1 MTSMTTREAAAAAAG
16 SHGLV
21 ISVVLA
27 AAFLLIGAGVLF
39 PATARPALVL
49 AVIAGLACWV
59 VGENFGRV
67 LTGTATDPSTGP
79 VLLLLAVAYWPLA
92 PTSGIEYNG

>member
-1 MTSMTTREAAAAAAG
+1 
-16 SHGLV
+16 
-21 ISVVLA
+21 
-27 AAFLLIGAGVLF
+27 
-39 PATARPALVL
+39 
-49 AVIAGLACWV
+49 V